1 VLVEDRPPATSTVF
15 PESRT
20 ACAPC
25 SAPGIEG
32 VAVQV
37 VVSEN
42 SSADDSV
49 SLPVDDPPATKTL
62 PFLTMLFGRTTMLAA
77 TRGEVIVPA
86 EDHVPLLTLGSKLI
100 AVLRTLEPFLPPATS
115 ILPFVFGK
123 TAAPCCSR
131 ALGIDASVE

>member
-1 VLVEDRPPATSTVF
+1 MF

-25 SAPGIEG
+25 SAPGIDG

-42 SSADDSV
+42 SSADDRV
-49 SLPVDDPPATKTL
+49 SLPVEEPPATKTK
-62 PFLTMLFGRTTMLAA
+62 PFATMLFGSTTIAAA

-86 EDHVPLLTLGSKLI
+86 EDQVPFDTDGSKEM
-100 AVLRTLEPFLPPATS
+100 AVLRTVEPFLPPATR
-115 ILPFVFGK
+115 IFPFVPGR
-123 TAAPCCSR
+123 TAAVCSSR
-131 ALGIDASVE
+131 GFEIDASVENAFWTGS